1 MWIVCWEVRLSLW
14 MTWVLFLGWSPML
27 DAFISISARLRA
39 SIASKA
45 DVTIYE
51 VEEFLNLRQNIS
63 QEANQKLLHPKI
75 PYSDQEVK
83 HIDEMQ
89 SISREL
95 NHIRVSPPAI
105 PVKQKR
111 TPAKRKQ
118 SEDSEKL
125 DKLIIK
131 MTKKRSTTKDIVS
144 AAKKKFPFQ
153 DINDSV
159 IRSRKSR
166 LRKSDKLV

>member
-1 MWIVCWEVRLSLW
+1 
-14 MTWVLFLGWSPML
+14 ML
-27 DAFISISARLRA
+27 DAFISISARLRD

-45 DVTIYE
+45 DVTMYE
-51 VEEFLNLRQNIS
+51 LEEFLNLRQNIS
-63 QEANQKLLHPKI
+63 REANKKLLKPKI
-75 PYSDQEVK
+75 QYSDQEKKYITEVQY
-83 HIDEMQ
+83 IA
-89 SISREL
+89 REL
-95 NHIRVSPPAI
+95 NPIRVPPPVI

-111 TPAKRKQ
+111 TPAKRMQ